1 MNIVVVTNENN
12 KDGGGL
18 AYSCQRFV
26 KMLNR
31 IGHHVL
37 VISSSNIK
45 ENEISGGYNPHLGFE
60 LAMEKKLKT
69 DHASVAPY
77 DLIISFGGGFN
88 GYYGALLARKTMNR
102 FWVMYRGSDA
112 NLCKWSIEQTQ
123 YNKFSCDTAEKIICL
138 SSEIISNLKLI
149 CKQYYKFNVIPNSAH
164 RVSSR
169 IKELSSS
176 DTIVLGTGATNLNE
190 KKGVSELL
198 HTLAYLAKRIHNRR
212 CILDLVGR
220 IDEDVKAQYEDIASE
235 LDITNQVVFYG
246 RKTREEFREI
256 QAGWNFYIQAS
267 ICEGMG
273 NSVVDAMSM
282 GIPVILS
289 DTGFVAEYAKERFEQ
304 IIFPSLNPQIMAEK
318 IACLILSKDLNKRY
332 ESFYSSFFDA
342 VSPEKIENEWRYL
355 LNSGNISKKSVRC
368 HKDGV
373 LSVSLHDVQGSYHD
387 NITTPTRVFE
397 KFVDDVHA
405 AGYKLCSMKEYALS
419 SDEDK
424 QSLIVCTF
432 DDGYDGLI
440 HNALPI
446 MKKHNFTATVYVC
459 TDYLGQY
466 NDWNYK
472 DKTRRR
478 HMDIAEL
485 KTLKEHGWEIGSH
498 GVTHQSLLRL
508 NDAEIHDQL
517 SVSKEILRNHF
528 GDITTYAY
536 PYGDFSP
543 FIESQVK
550 KYYDSAVLLTQGGV
564 YLPVD
569 QHRIHRYYISEIYQ
583 ILKGA
588 L

>member
-1 MNIVVVTNENN
+1 MNIVVVTNEYN

-31 IGHHVL
+31 IGHQVL
-37 VISSSNIK
+37 VLSSSDVK
-45 ENEISGGYNPHLGFE
+45 EDEISGGYNPHLGFE

-69 DHASVAPY
+69 DSASVAPY

-112 NLCKWSIEQTQ
+112 NLCKWNLEQTQ
-123 YNKFSCDTAEKIICL
+123 YNKFSCEAAEKIIGL
-138 SSEIISNLKLI
+138 SSEIINNLKLI
-149 CKQYYKFNVIPNSAH
+149 CNQYSKFNVIPNSAY
-164 RVSSR
+164 RVSSS

-176 DTIVLGTGATNLNE
+176 DTIVLGSGATNLNE

-198 HTLAYLAKRIHNRR
+198 HTLAYLCKRINNRR
-212 CILDLVGR
+212 FILDLVGN

-235 LDITNQVVFYG
+235 LDITNQVMFYG

-256 QAGWNFYIQAS
+256 QACWNFYIQAS

-273 NSVVDAMSM
+273 NAVVDAMSM

-289 DTGFVAEYAKERFEQ
+289 DTGFVAEYAKGRFEQ
-304 IIFPSLNPQIMAEK
+304 IIFPSLNPEIMADE
-318 IACLILSKDLNKRY
+318 IGRLISSKDLNNRY
-332 ESFYSSFFDA
+332 ERFYSSFFDA
-342 VSPEKIENEWRYL
+342 VNPEKIENEWRSL
-355 LNSGNISKKSVRC
+355 LNSGNINKKSVSC

-387 NITTPTRVFE
+387 NITTPTCVFE
-397 KFVDDVHA
+397 KFVDDVYA

-419 SDEDK
+419 TDDDK
-424 QSLIVCTF
+424 HSLIVCTF

-440 HNALPI
+440 KNALPI
-446 MKKHNFTATVYVC
+446 MNKHNFTATVYVC

-472 DKTRRR
+472 DKNRRR

-485 KTLKEHGWEIGSH
+485 KTLQEQGWEIGSH
-498 GVTHQSLLRL
+498 GVSHQSLLRL
-508 NDAEIHDQL
+508 SDEEIHAQL
-517 SVSKEILRNHF
+517 SVSKEIFRNHF